1 MPPRPCSD
9 APIAIR
15 SAFDRGWR
23 AYRSHAVVFS
33 GFTVLAGGVNL
44 LAQLGFRRASE
55 ALVSTAGDPQPL
67 AIGLAATMLMGW
79 ALSGLWL
86 LVGLLHGAATA
97 LDGEAVSAARLLKPD
112 WPSMVR
118 CGGALAMIAGVLWG
132 VRELGDATAG
142 LLALLQPWLAS
153 LPLLA
158 RLAVLVYVAADQVLC
173 LPITVLGRASPW
185 QALQSGRRAIDPHW
199 LQALGLLVVVGLLL
213 LVGVLLLLAGL
224 AVTLPLAL
232 CIVAAAY
239 GQLFV
244 QPGQR
249 ISRPSC

>member
-1 MPPRPCSD
+1 MPLQPCSD

-15 SAFDRGWR
+15 SAFDRGWQ
-23 AYRSHAVVFS
+23 AYRSHALAFS
-33 GFTVLAGGVNL
+33 GFTMLAGGVNL
-44 LAQLGFRRASE
+44 LAQLGFRSASA

-67 AIGLAATMLMGW
+67 AIGLAATMLLGW

-86 LVGLLHGAATA
+86 LVGLMRGAATA
-97 LDGEAVSAARLLKPD
+97 LDGEPVAAARLLKPD
-112 WPSMVR
+112 WASMVR

-132 VRELGDATAG
+132 VRELADATAG

-158 RLAVLVYVAADQVLC
+158 RLAVLVYVAVDQVLC
-173 LPITVLGRASPW
+173 LPITVLGGASPW
-185 QALQSGRRAIDPHW
+185 AALQNGRRAIDPHW
-199 LQALGLLVVVGLLL
+199 LQALGLLLVVGLLL

-232 CIVAAAY
+232 CTLVAAY

-244 QPGQR
+244 RPGGR
-249 ISRPSC
+249 ITRRHC